1 VRQSLRG
8 PSIFESRTLVMLLGA
23 ATPLLVNI
31 IYIFWFVPIIRLDPT
46 PFAMM
51 ISGVLY
57 GWGLFRLGL
66 FNLLPVAGE
75 VVLEGMQEGVMILDQ
90 SNRVVYLNPAFSE
103 YSGVSGKDAIGT
115 SAAQVLARWPELVNE
130 FRDTTQAS
138 SQITVQLAGDTLRRF
153 EMRISPLRDRGRR
166 FIGRAFI
173 LRETA
178 SPVGTREVD
187 LTSAT
192 ARRNLM
198 LMTTKANGD
207 IIAVNDRF
215 IGVLGYSRTEIIEKS
230 SMSIW
235 GSFEQRSSLLRKSHT
250 EGFENMDLDLVAKD
264 GQRVNLICSAKPIT
278 VDSETYLFFAMRE
291 NR

>member
-1 VRQSLRG
+1 
-8 PSIFESRTLVMLLGA
+8 M
-23 ATPLLVNI
+23 
-31 IYIFWFVPIIRLDPT
+31 PIIRLDPT

-57 GWGLFRLGL
+57 AWGLFRLGL

-75 VVLEGMQEGVMILDQ
+75 VVLEGMQEGVMILDE

-115 SAAQVLARWPELVNE
+115 SAAQALARWPELVNE

-138 SQITVQLAGDTLRRF
+138 SQITVQLAGDTSRRF
-153 EMRISPLRDRGRR
+153 EMRISPLRDRSRR

-207 IIAVNDRF
+207 IVAVNDRF
-215 IGVLGYSRTEIIEKS
+215 IGVLGYGRAEIIEKS

-235 GSFEQRSSLLRKSHT
+235 GSVEQRSTLLRKSHN

-264 GQRVNLICSAKPIT
+264 GHRVNLICSAKPIT
-278 VDSETYLFFAMRE
+278 VGSETYLFFAMRE